1 MKCPADHSVVS
12 QIIGISVKGQCVRS
26 ICGGIGKSGS
36 LLTAR
41 ECTMTNDKTHIAKKD
56 VTATVMLCVV
66 LCIIAITV
74 KLLLPTPNA
83 DAYCDRILKKT
94 GLDFSQMYFCV
105 EHKFCEDKWID
116 AHVYFKLKV
125 KGSDTSKIIN
135 RLRGF
140 RQYEG
145 QMDLYSP
152 PLAWWKPGPSAIK
165 IAYIK
170 DDDGYG
176 TVIIIAYVEP
186 PDNGAFTLYIRVI
199 PV

>member
-1 MKCPADHSVVS
+1 MNNHKVHFSKRD
-12 QIIGISVKGQCVRS
+12 I
-26 ICGGIGKSGS
+26 
-36 LLTAR
+36 
-41 ECTMTNDKTHIAKKD
+41 
-56 VTATVMLCVV
+56 TATIALCTVFCVV
-66 LCIIAITV
+66 AITIN
-74 KLLLPTPNA
+74 LLLPTPNN
-83 DAYCDRILKKT
+83 DAYCDQMLKNT
-94 GLDFSQMYFCV
+94 GLDFSQLSFTV
-105 EHKFCEDKWID
+105 EHKFCEDRWID

-125 KGSDTSKIIN
+125 KGSDTSKVTN
-135 RLRGF
+135 RLRGL

-170 DDDGYG
+170 DDHGYG

-186 PDNGAFTLYIRVI
+186 PVNGASTLYIRVM

>member
-1 MKCPADHSVVS
+1 MNNHKVHFSKRD
-12 QIIGISVKGQCVRS
+12 I
-26 ICGGIGKSGS
+26 
-36 LLTAR
+36 
-41 ECTMTNDKTHIAKKD
+41 
-56 VTATVMLCVV
+56 TATIALCTVFCVV
-66 LCIIAITV
+66 AITIN
-74 KLLLPTPNA
+74 LLLPTPNA
-83 DAYCDRILKKT
+83 DAYYDRILKKT
-94 GLDFSQMYFCV
+94 GLDFSQMYFYV
-105 EHKFCEDKWID
+105 ENKFCEDKWID

-125 KGSDTSKIIN
+125 KESDTSKIIN

-145 QMDLYSP
+145 EMDLYSP

-165 IAYIK
+165 ITYIK

-186 PDNGAFTLYIRVI
+186 PVNGACTLYIRVM

>member
-1 MKCPADHSVVS
+1 MGHKVHFSKRD
-12 QIIGISVKGQCVRS
+12 I
-26 ICGGIGKSGS
+26 
-36 LLTAR
+36 
-41 ECTMTNDKTHIAKKD
+41 
-56 VTATVMLCVV
+56 TATVTLCVV
-66 LCIIAITV
+66 VCVIAITI
-74 KLLLPTPNA
+74 KLLLPTSNS
-83 DAYCDRILKKT
+83 DAYCDQMLKDT
-94 GLDFSQMYFCV
+94 GLDLSQISFSV
-105 EHKFCEDKWID
+105 EHKFCEDKRID
-116 AHVYFKLKV
+116 AHVFFKLKV

-176 TVIIIAYVEP
+176 TVIIIAYVESP
-186 PDNGAFTLYIRVI
+186 VNGACTLYIRVM